1 MSTTPSTTPATP
13 DTRPEG
19 ASDEDRQPPS
29 FTAER
34 HLAPRW
40 VRWGVPVAL
49 AIVAAILPFVGID
62 SAQQFLLAYMAII
75 ALLAVSL
82 HFLMGIAGLFSL
94 GQAGFFGVGAYVGV
108 VLMDKLGWDG
118 AIALP
123 LVAVAGALVG
133 LLMAVATLR
142 ASDLYLALTTLAF
155 GFVGENVVRN
165 IDHLGGAQG
174 LAGFDLRVFGLSLD
188 DAALIYWIGLG
199 CLIILTVMITS
210 MRRSRLGRALMA
222 AREGPIAARSIGV
235 DTGRYRF
242 LAFGISG
249 AFAAIA
255 GSLYTAYAYV
265 LDPSVF
271 GLTLTTTVLTIAIV
285 GGIRSLPGVLVAAVA
300 LTWFRSAVDGQA
312 VAEYV
317 LLIYA
322 ALVVVTLLFLPQGI
336 GGAMSSLLRRVTS
349 GHTRK
354 DPS

>member
-1 MSTTPSTTPATP
+1 MSTPSTTPATP
-13 DTRPEG
+13 DTRPDG
-19 ASDEDRQPPS
+19 PPDDDPQPPS

-34 HLAPRW
+34 HVAPRW

-49 AIVAAILPFVGID
+49 AIVAILLPLVGID

-94 GQAGFFGVGAYVGV
+94 GQAAFFGVGAYVGV

-165 IDHLGGAQG
+165 IDYLGGAQG
-174 LAGFDLRVFGLSLD
+174 LAGFDLHFFGLTLD
-188 DAALIYWIGLG
+188 DPLLIYWIGLG
-199 CLIILTVMITS
+199 CLILFGVMITS
-210 MRRSRLGRALMA
+210 MRRSKLGRALMA
-222 AREGPIAARSIGV
+222 GREGPIAARSIGV

-242 LAFGISG
+242 LAFGLSG

-271 GLTLTTTVLTIAIV
+271 SLGLTTTVLTIAIV
-285 GGIRSLPGVLVAAVA
+285 GGLRSLPGVLVAAVV
-300 LTWFRSAVDGQA
+300 LTWFRSAVDGEA
-312 VAEYV
+312 ISEYV

-336 GGAMSSLLRRVTS
+336 GGAMSTLFRRLAN
-349 GHTRK
+349 RK
-354 DPS
+354 GRS